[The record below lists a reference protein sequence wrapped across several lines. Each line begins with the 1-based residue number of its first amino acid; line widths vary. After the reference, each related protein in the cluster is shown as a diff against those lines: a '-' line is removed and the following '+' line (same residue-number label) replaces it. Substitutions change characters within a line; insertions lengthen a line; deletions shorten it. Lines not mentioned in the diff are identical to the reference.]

1 MKNPGRILRLHRFS
15 LAGLLLF
22 VSLLGFDITQPVEFA
37 VAATSQ
43 PAGLTSPSNTHVV
56 AVSDS
61 RIDVSWQD
69 YSANETGFEIH
80 RSADG
85 PTGVFTLVAT
95 TTAGVTARG
104 DLGLNPST
112 QYCYKV
118 RAFKAAD
125 GRTRYSDF
133 SNTACATTLAP
144 PPPNAPS
151 NTHVVAVSD
160 RRIDVSWQDN
170 SANETGFEVHRSA
183 GGSDG
188 AFTLVATT
196 TADVTARGDLG
207 LNPSTPYC
215 YRVRAFATVDSRTS
229 YSDFSNT
236 TCATT
241 LAPPPPPGLHVTA
254 ATTGV
259 DLDADGYSVDVWK
272 ESRGSRIHVTGTSL
286 PANGT
291 VTISGLDPADYQ
303 VELSGVAVNCD
314 LTGPNPQAVT
324 LGGSSD
330 AAVQFDVTCALVT
343 QLAFASTADGNPEI
357 YVINSNGTGST
368 RLTLDPAPDV
378 EPAWSPDGTK
388 IAFTSDRDGHAEIYV
403 MNADGSNPLRLT
415 DAAGGNFHPAWS
427 TDGTK
432 VAFTSKRDGNGE
444 IYVMNADGTGLVNLT
459 NHGADDGDP
468 AWSPDGTKIA
478 FTSDRDGHA
487 EIYVMNADGSNA
499 VRLTNDAAYDAEPA
513 WSPDGT
519 KIAFT
524 SERTGNL
531 EIFVMNADGSG
542 VTQLTS
548 AGNGERHSHPAW
560 YPDGRKIAF
569 VASSC
574 GATCSSVIQVVRANG
589 TDLAELTS
597 GFSPAWRRGC
607 VPTSP
612 TEICDNGLDDD
623 CNGLID
629 AADPACGGS
638 ICPNGRCDVDL
649 CGQEYVCDPTGCCVP
664 HCGDGTWNGDEG
676 DVDCG
681 GSCSAKCPSGAH
693 CWANFDCAS
702 GSCVGD
708 ICQP

>member
-1 MKNPGRILRLHRFS
+1 M
-15 LAGLLLF
+15 
-22 VSLLGFDITQPVEFA
+22 
-37 VAATSQ
+37 
-43 PAGLTSPSNTHVV
+43 
-56 AVSDS
+56 
-61 RIDVSWQD
+61 
-69 YSANETGFEIH
+69 
-80 RSADG
+80 
-85 PTGVFTLVAT
+85 
-95 TTAGVTARG
+95 
-104 DLGLNPST
+104 
-112 QYCYKV
+112 
-118 RAFKAAD
+118 
-125 GRTRYSDF
+125 
-133 SNTACATTLAP
+133 
-144 PPPNAPS
+144 
-151 NTHVVAVSD
+151 
-160 RRIDVSWQDN
+160 
-170 SANETGFEVHRSA
+170 
-183 GGSDG
+183 
-188 AFTLVATT
+188 
-196 TADVTARGDLG
+196 
-207 LNPSTPYC
+207 
-215 YRVRAFATVDSRTS
+215 
-229 YSDFSNT
+229 
-236 TCATT
+236 
-241 LAPPPPPGLHVTA
+241 
-254 ATTGV
+254 
-259 DLDADGYSVDVWK
+259 
-272 ESRGSRIHVTGTSL
+272 
-286 PANGT
+286 
-291 VTISGLDPADYQ
+291 
-303 VELSGVAVNCD
+303 
-314 LTGPNPQAVT
+314 
-324 LGGSSD
+324 
-330 AAVQFDVTCALVT
+330 
-343 QLAFASTADGNPEI
+343 STADGNPEI
-357 YVINSNGTGST
+357 HVINSNGTGST
-368 RLTLDPAPDV
+368 RLTLDPASDV
-378 EPAWSPDGTK
+378 
-388 IAFTSDRDGHAEIYV
+388 
-403 MNADGSNPLRLT
+403 
-415 DAAGGNFHPAWS
+415 
-427 TDGTK
+427 
-432 VAFTSKRDGNGE
+432 
-444 IYVMNADGTGLVNLT
+444 
-459 NHGADDGDP
+459 DP

-478 FTSDRDGHA
+478 FQSDRDGHA